1 MSGIAM
7 PIQFKMTAVLDPELA
22 PGVLMVALVRAWWQN
37 MNAVRTPFVAID
49 HPL

>member
-22 PGVLMVALVRAWWQN
+22 PGVLMVVRWFLQN
-37 MNAVRTPFVAID
+37 MVVNVVRTPFVAID